1 MVVVKSYRSL
11 VELIELAGLIPHRDR
26 ICCSIVSVQYSLL
39 SRINCHT
46 ASRGCMKSLGGPTG
60 RAGER

>member
-46 ASRGCMKSLGGPTG
+46 A
-60 RAGER
+60 AV